1 MNKTINRNLLNYI
14 ELRIIYIF
22 FGGILLKIK
31 YKMKKSYRIV
41 QLLLVCFGFVL
52 TLIRWL
58 NVFNSNFV
66 VINPEITS
74 HISNFSLSLLAYLEI
89 GSSWLTFGVKLRF
102 VVFLG
107 AFMIVANFIC
117 ETLMGFINTVDIVDA
132 IYGTIGI
139 MLVFIYFYCVNNN
152 GLIQINSD
160 NQ

>member
-1 MNKTINRNLLNYI
+1 MKIN
-14 ELRIIYIF
+14 
-22 FGGILLKIK
+22 

-66 VINPEITS
+66 VINSEINS
-74 HISNFSLSLLAYLEI
+74 HVSNFSLSLLAYLAI
-89 GSSWLTFGVKLRF
+89 GSSWLTSGVKFRF
-102 VVFLG
+102 VAALA

-117 ETLMGFINTVDIVDA
+117 ETLMSFMNTVDIVDA

-139 MLVFIYFYCVNNN
+139 IIVFIYFYCVNSN
-152 GLIQINSD
+152 GLIQINSY
-160 NQ
+160 NK

>member
-1 MNKTINRNLLNYI
+1 
-14 ELRIIYIF
+14 
-22 FGGILLKIK
+22 
-31 YKMKKSYRIV
+31 MKKSYRIV

-74 HISNFSLSLLAYLEI
+74 HISNFSLSLLAYLAI
-89 GSSWLTFGVKLRF
+89 GSSWLTFGVKFRF
-102 VVFLG
+102 VSILG

-117 ETLMGFINTVDIVDA
+117 ETLMSFINTVDIVDA

-139 MLVFIYFYCVNNN
+139 ILVFIYFYCANSN